1 MSKQQE
7 DAEDKPV
14 DRSRERREDMGD
26 ELTASDD
33 EDIGPVSRRM
43 LKAAMTTGTVA
54 VN

>member
-43 LKAAMTTGTVA
+43 LRAAVAMYTVT